1 MVPTGSGQLH
11 GASPASRGGSKHAA
25 PLRPGSGF
33 LTRQT
38 ILRVTRHLGRGA
50 RNRTEQEHPS
60 GSCSGEVGSGSGLLR
75 FLGNRSVKIKILAS
89 VLTVAFMGIGVT
101 VFGMSRMSDLNDQM
115 TTSRD
120 NSRKI
125 QSLALVRD
133 AVDQAS
139 LDVLGIL
146 LSVDATSRT
155 SGIAL
160 FQTTGKRV
168 GTAIST
174 YRATGLDEK
183 QEKKLTEFQNYWES
197 FSTLTNDKLIPRSLQ
212 NPSATAE
219 IRSKE
224 IEPAAAMMDTILQDL
239 VAISS
244 EEVDQQ
250 ESIANDV
257 YSTARFWMLLIQG
270 IGLALGLALAVF
282 ISRLVTCPLARCVA
296 TLRTIATGD
305 LTARA
310 PVEYQ
315 DEIGQLASQLNGTV
329 EAVGAMVRGVASNAE
344 RLSATSA
351 HLSSTAL
358 QLSGSSEETAAKAGS
373 ASEIAEHV
381 SQSIQSI
388 AEGARGMGQSIKEIA
403 TNAGEAAQV
412 ASGASTTAQR
422 VNDIVLRLGQS
433 SSEIDNVIKM
443 ITTIAGQTHL
453 LALNATIEA
462 ARAGDAGL
470 GFAVVA
476 EEVKQ
481 LAHETATA
489 TEDISQRISAIQ
501 AETKEAISTIGEISK
516 IIEMINEY
524 STTIAAAVQEQET
537 TTSET
542 SRNVNEAATG
552 SSDIVTNITSVAE
565 AAGST
570 ASGAVATQAAAQE
583 LAELASELRHTVEGF
598 RV

>member
-1 MVPTGSGQLH
+1 V
-11 GASPASRGGSKHAA
+11 SRGGSKHAA
-25 PLRPGSGF
+25 LPKPGSGF
-33 LTRQT
+33 FTRQT
-38 ILRVTRHLGRGA
+38 VARVTRRLGHGA
-50 RNRTEQEHPS
+50 GGMANHGLSTTPHGTNPAVSAGTCPTEAGPRNRFF
-60 GSCSGEVGSGSGLLR
+60 R
-75 FLGNRSVKIKILAS
+75 FLGNRSVRIKILAS
-89 VLTVAFMGIGVT
+89 VLTVAFLGIGVT
-101 VFGMSRMSDLNDQM
+101 VFGMSRMSHLNDQM

-120 NSRKI
+120 NSRQI
-125 QSLALVRD
+125 QNLALVRD
-133 AVDQAS
+133 AVDQTR

-146 LSVDATSRT
+146 LSVDATSRA
-155 SGIAL
+155 SGVAL
-160 FQTTGKRV
+160 FQTAKNRV
-168 GTAIST
+168 ESAVST
-174 YRATGLDEK
+174 YRNTGLDAR
-183 QEKKLTEFQNYWES
+183 QEKKLTEFQNHWKR
-197 FSTLTNDKLIPRSLQ
+197 FSTLADDKLLPQSLK
-212 NPSATAE
+212 STETAE
-219 IRSKE
+219 EILSKE
-224 IEPAAAMMDTILQDL
+224 IEPTTAMMDTILQDL
-239 VAISS
+239 VTISS

-250 ESIANDV
+250 ERTANDV
-257 YSTARFWMLLIQG
+257 YSTARFWMLLLQG
-270 IGLALGLALAVF
+270 IGLVLSLALAVF
-282 ISRLVTCPLARCVA
+282 IARLVTCPLALCVS

-310 PVEYQ
+310 PVKYQ

-358 QLSGSSEETAAKAGS
+358 QLSGSSEETASKAGN

-381 SQSIQSI
+381 SKSIQSI

-412 ASGASTTAQR
+412 ASGASTTAQH
-422 VNDIVLRLGQS
+422 VNDIVSRLGQS

-489 TEDISQRISAIQ
+489 TEDISRRISSIQ

-524 STTIAAAVQEQET
+524 STTIADAVQEQEA

-552 SSDIVTNITSVAE
+552 SSDIATNITSVAE

-583 LAELASELRHTVEGF
+583 LAELASELRHTVKGF